1 MIRKGR
7 MLFSIIVNFIVGI
20 VLADNIIVFNYDS
33 SGNRISRSLRL
44 SEENGI
50 NVQIEKRI
58 EPTEELALID
68 LEVKATPNPTP
79 GLLHVEVDCDDSE
92 LQEISIFD
100 IKGLLI
106 SQKEKAISDFDLSGR
121 SSGIYILVVK
131 TSFGSTSYKIIKI

>member
-33 SGNRISRSLRL
+33 SGNRISRSFRL

-121 SSGIYILVVK
+121 SSGK
-131 TSFGSTSYKIIKI
+131 

>member
-33 SGNRISRSLRL
+33 SGNRISRSFRL

-131 TSFGSTSYKIIKI
+131 TSFGSTSYKIIKT

>member
-20 VLADNIIVFNYDS
+20 VVADNIIVFNYDS
-33 SGNRISRSLRL
+33 SGNRISRSFRL

>member
-1 MIRKGR
+1 

>member
-33 SGNRISRSLRL
+33 SGNRMSRSFRL

-58 EPTEELALID
+58 EPAEELALID

>member
-1 MIRKGR
+1 

-33 SGNRISRSLRL
+33 SGNRISRSFRL

>member
-20 VLADNIIVFNYDS
+20 VLADNIIVFNYDP
-33 SGNRISRSLRL
+33 SGNRMSRSFRL

-58 EPTEELALID
+58 EPAEELALID

>member
-1 MIRKGR
+1 M
-7 MLFSIIVNFIVGI
+7 
-20 VLADNIIVFNYDS
+20 LADNIIVFNYDS
-33 SGNRISRSLRL
+33 SGNRISRSFRL

>member
-33 SGNRISRSLRL
+33 SGNRMSRSFRL

>member
-1 MIRKGR
+1 M
-7 MLFSIIVNFIVGI
+7 FSIIVNFIVGI

-33 SGNRISRSLRL
+33 SGNRISRSFRL

>member
-33 SGNRISRSLRL
+33 SGNRISRSFRL

>member
-33 SGNRISRSLRL
+33 SGNRISRSFRL

-58 EPTEELALID
+58 EPTEELD